1 MVFTITLNNCA
12 WRLAPKQRKKK
23 KKSEDITGL
32 GSGKCRKLT
41 KPLGL
46 EDGATRHE
54 SDGN

>member
-1 MVFTITLNNCA
+1 MVFTITLHNCA

-41 KPLGL
+41 KPPGL